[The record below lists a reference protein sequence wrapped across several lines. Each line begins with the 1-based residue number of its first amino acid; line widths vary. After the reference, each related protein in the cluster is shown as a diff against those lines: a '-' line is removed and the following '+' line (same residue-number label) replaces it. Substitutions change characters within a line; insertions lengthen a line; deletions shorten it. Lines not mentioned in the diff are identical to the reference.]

1 MSQRQRVSG
10 DVTAQLPL
18 RVLDLSR
25 GGADL
30 ILNAAVSP
38 GSVHEFTLELA
49 GEPFLARGRV
59 CRCVPREKTFQVAVE
74 FVDISA
80 RDQARLDEYL
90 GARIPRLA
98 PDHS

>member
-1 MSQRQRVSG
+1 MSRQRVTG

-38 GSVHEFTLELA
+38 GTVHEFTIDLA
-49 GEPFLARGRV
+49 GVPFLARGRV
-59 CRCVPREKTFQVAVE
+59 CRCVPREKTFEVAVE
-74 FVDISA
+74 FVDLTP
-80 RDQARLDEYL
+80 RDQMRLEQYL
-90 GARIPRLA
+90 SVRIPRQGA
-98 PDHS
+98 